1 VGAYRD
7 LTWSETTRARRAMP
21 AGLDI
26 DHVAD
31 PRAEIGD
38 ILEDTAY
45 ALHDLQPEV
54 WLHAVKADPCA
65 ALTDV
70 ATRKDAGLIVVGNR
84 GASDPLRRFR
94 RPICDQVRRHANC
107 QVLVVDTKRFWPG
120 AGAEAGA
127 M

>member
-1 VGAYRD
+1 
-7 LTWSETTRARRAMP
+7 MP

-45 ALHDLQPEV
+45 ALRDLQPEV

-70 ATRKDAGLIVVGNR
+70 ATRKDAGLTVVGNR